1 MNEAE
6 KALVKVQYQEWQR
19 LQWENARLRELLKE
33 SKRHRRVYK
42 QGAWIVEER
51 HTWTDEDIDRRLR
64 NGTGKD

>member
-33 SKRHRRVYK
+33 SKRQTRVYK
-42 QGAWIVEER
+42 QGAWIVGQAG
-51 HTWTDEDIDRRLR
+51 WTDEDIDRRLR